1 MFAPADKTSADTLI
15 SKHGM
20 KMVFPLDSVLGI
32 DNLPFKITPNMML
45 DIARRAVN
53 AHSYEELQRAY
64 LDDWNITIS
73 DDQIRMVTNYIGKL
87 VYENDCAERDK
98 ALSLLNSGGS
108 KAAPNP
114 SGVLYVE
121 MDGAMFN
128 TRTKGENTWKENKL
142 GVVFSSKNI
151 VSTKTRKGEDSHKIL
166 EREYISF
173 PGKSDIFLEHLYTV
187 ALRNGMNSHKTVVI
201 LSDGAPWIKNFKEQY
216 CNGLDAVHI
225 LDYSHAKENI
235 YKFAEAFIREPE
247 AKKAWADEIRE
258 LVKHGKV
265 DDAIRKVEPYKDK
278 RKPGIPNLY
287 SYFSNNR
294 NCMNYPEYIK
304 RGFFIG
310 SGVIESGHRS
320 TMQERLKLPGMRWD
334 IESAKYVLA
343 AKMKYDSGRWNS
355 YVVPLLFKHLGL
367 RRRE

>member
-1 MFAPADKTSADTLI
+1 MFAPADKASADALVD
-15 SKHGM
+15 KHGL
-20 KMVFPLDSVLGI
+20 KMVFPLDSALGI
-32 DNLPFKITPNMML
+32 DRLPFKITPNMML

-64 LDDWNITIS
+64 MDDWNIAIS

-87 VYENDCAERDK
+87 VYEDDCAERDR
-98 ALSLLNSGGS
+98 ALGILRSGGAKPS
-108 KAAPNP
+108 PDP

-128 TRTKGENTWKENKL
+128 TRDKGESSWKENKL

-151 VSTKTRKGEDSHKIL
+151 VSTKTKNGEDSHKIL

-173 PGKSDIFLEHLYTV
+173 PGKSDIFLEHLYAV

-216 CNGLDAVHI
+216 CNGLEAVHI

-235 YKFAEAFIREPE
+235 YKFANAFIRGPK
-247 AKKAWADEIRE
+247 AKGAWANEVKE
-258 LVKHGKV
+258 LVKQGKV
-265 DDAIRKVEPYKDK
+265 GDAIKKVEPYKDK
-278 RKPGIPNLY
+278 KKPGIPNLH
-287 SYFSNNR
+287 SYLSNNR
-294 NCMNYPEYIK
+294 DCMNYPEYIE

-334 IESAKYVLA
+334 I
-343 AKMKYDSGRWNS
+343 
-355 YVVPLLFKHLGL
+355 GL
-367 RRRE
+367 PNMSWRQR